1 MRILVLTQNEN
12 LYLPLAIG
20 RVCKDLQG
28 EVACIVSAPAMSTH
42 GGTISGFFRHVRLF
56 GLGGTAITASRVLQ
70 GKVRDYF
77 NHPGPE
83 GPFYSLKAV
92 ARAFRIPFY
101 KIKKVNSALFYNLL
115 DQQGPEL
122 LVSMSC
128 PQIIG
133 KKVRDRFPRGCI
145 NVHGAPLPRYRG
157 LMPAFWA
164 LRNGEKMTA
173 VTVHDLD
180 SKLDNGDILVQREV
194 PIGAKDT
201 WNSLVRKTKNAGAEA
216 LLEAIARIK
225 DGTVERR
232 PNPDEEAT
240 YFSFPTAKDRKG
252 FLAAGRNFF

>member
-20 RVCKDLQG
+20 QVCKELQE
-28 EVACIVSAPAMSTH
+28 EVVCIVSAPAMSTH
-42 GGTISGFFRHVRLF
+42 GGTISGFCQHVRLF
-56 GLGGTAITASRVLQ
+56 GMGGTAIMVSKVLQ

-77 NHPGPE
+77 SHPGPE

-92 ARAFRIPFY
+92 ARAFRIPFFE
-101 KIKKVNSALFYNLL
+101 IKKVKSALFHNLI
-115 DQQGPEL
+115 DQHSPEL

-133 KKVRDRFPRGCI
+133 KTIRDRFPRGCI

-164 LRNGEKMTA
+164 LRNGETMTA
-173 VTVHDLD
+173 VTVHDLA

-194 PIGAKDT
+194 PIGPEDT
-201 WNSLVRKTKNAGAEA
+201 WHFLVRKTKDAGAGA

-225 DGTVERR
+225 DGTEERR

-252 FLAAGRNFF
+252 FLAAGQRFF